1 MHIAICDD
9 NIADRKQTERLLSRE
24 SDRRAKTDNVLY
36 IDSFGKQESV
46 LVAPMIYDMFFI
58 DMVNDTPSTAS
69 DIVKALLAA
78 GVTSPI
84 VMLNSAIDYRQND
97 YLSSLEQVYFLDKPL
112 KVTEL
117 TDIISMG
124 FEKKNQKIPT
134 IELRTDNEVFYVQ
147 EEDIMYAV
155 YFNKQYSDVYL
166 ADGRKIHLL
175 MNIENFYAHLEHFG
189 SFFPAN
195 HHTIVQKKYVK
206 KISLLHVHLT
216 NDKKFLFPNDYKKN
230 AKSIQ
235 LL

>member
-9 NIADRKQTERLLSRE
+9 NIADRKQTERLLGRE
-24 SDRRAKTDNVLY
+24 SDRRAKTDSVLY

-58 DMVNDTPSTAS
+58 DMVNDTPSAAS

-84 VMLNSAIDYRQND
+84 VMLSSTIDYRQD
-97 YLSSLEQVYFLDKPL
+97 SYLTSLEQVYFLDKPI

-124 FEKKNQKIPT
+124 FEKKTQKVPT
-134 IELRTDNEVFYVQ
+134 IELRTDTDAYYVK
-147 EEDIMYAV
+147 EEDIMYAEF
-155 YFNKQYSDVYL
+155 FNKQYTDVFL
-166 ADGRKIHLL
+166 CDGRKIHMLC
-175 MNIENFYAHLEHFG
+175 NIENFYAHLERFG

-195 HHTIVQKKYVK
+195 NHTIVQKKYVK

-216 NDKKFLFPNDYKKN
+216 NGKKFLFPNDYKKN
-230 AKSIQ
+230 ARTIQ

>member
-9 NIADRKQTERLLSRE
+9 NIADRKQTERLLGRE
-24 SDRRAKTDNVLY
+24 SDRRAKTDSVLY

-84 VMLNSAIDYRQND
+84 IMLNSAIDYRQDD

-124 FEKKNQKIPT
+124 FEKKNQKVPT

>member
-24 SDRRAKTDNVLY
+24 SDRRAKTDSVLY

-58 DMVNDTPSTAS
+58 DMVNDLPSTAS

-78 GVTSPI
+78 GVTAPI
-84 VMLNSAIDYRQND
+84 VMLTSAIDYRKDN
-97 YLSSLEQVYFLDKPL
+97 YLNSLDQIHFLDKPI
-112 KVTEL
+112 KTTEL

-124 FEKKNQKIPT
+124 FKKKSQKVPT
-134 IELRTDNEVFYVQ
+134 IELRTDTDALYVK

-155 YFNKQYSDVYL
+155 FYNKQYTDVFL
-166 ADGRKIHLL
+166 SDGRKIHML

-195 HHTIVQKKYVK
+195 GRTIIQKKYVK

-216 NDKKFLFPNDYKKN
+216 NDKKFSFPSSYKKN
-230 AKSIQ
+230 AKTI
-235 LL
+235 L

>member
-9 NIADRKQTERLLSRE
+9 NIADRKQTERLLGRE

-58 DMVNDTPSTAS
+58 DMVNDTPSTAA
-69 DIVKALLAA
+69 DIVKALINA
-78 GVTSPI
+78 GVTAPI
-84 VMLNSAIDYRQND
+84 VMLCSSINYREDD
-97 YLSSLEQVYFLDKPL
+97 YLTSLSQIHFLDKPI
-112 KVTEL
+112 KVAEL

-124 FEKKNQKIPT
+124 FQKKSEKIPT
-134 IELRTDNEVFYVQ
+134 IELRTDTDVLYVQ
-147 EEDIMYAV
+147 ENEIVYAI
-155 YFNKQYSDVYL
+155 YFNKQYTDVFL
-166 ADGRKIHLL
+166 NDGRKIHLL
-175 MNIENFYAHLEHFG
+175 MNIENFYAHLERFG

-195 HHTIVQKKYVK
+195 RHTIVQKKYVN
-206 KISLLHVHLT
+206 KISLLHVHLS
-216 NDKKFLFPNDYKKN
+216 NGKKFFFPKDYKKN

>member
-58 DMVNDTPSTAS
+58 DMANDTPSTAC

-84 VMLNSAIDYRQND
+84 VMLNSAIDYRQDD

>member
-58 DMVNDTPSTAS
+58 DMVNDAPSTAS

-84 VMLNSAIDYRQND
+84 VMLNSAIDYRQDD

-124 FEKKNQKIPT
+124 FEKKNQKVPT